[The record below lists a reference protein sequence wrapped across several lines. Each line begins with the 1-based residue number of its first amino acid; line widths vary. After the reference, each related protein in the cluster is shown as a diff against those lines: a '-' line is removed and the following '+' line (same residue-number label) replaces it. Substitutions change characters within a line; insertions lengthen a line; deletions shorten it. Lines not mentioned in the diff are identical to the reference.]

1 MSKIVH
7 SVTLDSSLC
16 KGCTSCVKHCPTEA
30 IRVRDKKAVI
40 IKERCV
46 DCGNCI
52 RICPHHAKKG
62 VVDPFSILS
71 NWEYTVALPAPTLYA
86 QFKDLLDRNVLLTAL
101 KHIGFDD
108 VFEVSAAAEII
119 SAATSTDLT
128 FKDMPKPL
136 ISSACPAV
144 VRIIRVRF
152 PSLIPHLVT
161 YRSPMELAARWA
173 GRLAVK
179 KTGLPR
185 EKIGCIFISPCPAKS
200 TSRRTPIGTHVS
212 AVDGVV
218 SIAELYPRLH
228 VAMKQV
234 DKPEQL
240 AHSSTI
246 GVNWALSGGESQ
258 ATASQNHICADGM
271 DNVIRILEALEDDKI
286 SNVDFVELNAC
297 VGGCV
302 GGALTVENPF
312 IARTQMERLM
322 KQFAPV
328 LPPQDSP
335 LDDLSWDDPVEF
347 EPVMQLDSNI
357 VNAMDKLSR
366 IKELEEHF
374 NGMDCGACGAPSCRA
389 LAEDIVGGFA
399 SEDQCIFLI
408 REKLQKLLD
417 QMPKEKASEEENAK

>member
-240 AHSSTI
+240 AHSSTN
-246 GVNWALSGGESQ
+246 GVNWAL
-258 ATASQNHICADGM
+258 
-271 DNVIRILEALEDDKI
+271 
-286 SNVDFVELNAC
+286 
-297 VGGCV
+297 
-302 GGALTVENPF
+302 
-312 IARTQMERLM
+312 
-322 KQFAPV
+322 
-328 LPPQDSP
+328 
-335 LDDLSWDDPVEF
+335 
-347 EPVMQLDSNI
+347 
-357 VNAMDKLSR
+357 
-366 IKELEEHF
+366 
-374 NGMDCGACGAPSCRA
+374 
-389 LAEDIVGGFA
+389 
-399 SEDQCIFLI
+399 
-408 REKLQKLLD
+408 
-417 QMPKEKASEEENAK
+417 